1 MASKRAKRRK
11 GGKGKRAFVDQTDAV
26 SDLISLKR
34 KGETNIHTYKCRF
47 CKCWHVGHIPARIRQ
62 FMASRERQV

>member
-11 GGKGKRAFVDQTDAV
+11 GCKGKRAFVDQTDAV
-26 SDLISLKR
+26 SDLIGLKR

-47 CKCWHVGHIPARIRQ
+47 CKCWHVGHIPA
-62 FMASRERQV
+62 QVRHAIAARAARA